1 MFIFTHILLK
11 HISFDGSLSASTT
24 IFSVQLDPVKRS
36 AANSR
41 KRQVSQKMAPSV
53 TLIFFSILP
62 TGVSCDHHG
71 LNRWVVERFESYR
84 LVIWIFARLSATNA
98 LCKFSLLP
106 RNDNSWPPPY
116 IFHNFTCRKKK
127 ISDGQTG
134 ALRDVVF
141 GRWLKIANFF
151 KLNKKTAQT
160 LTSQAPKSVRIYSTH
175 LFPLICLFDRICNSF
190 HRIFSKIKFQR
201 IR

>member
-71 LNRWVVERFESYR
+71 LNRWVVERFKSYR

-106 RNDNSWPPPY
+106 RNDNSWPPAY

-127 ISDGQTG
+127 FPMARRGRCETSFSAADWKLPISSSWTRKR
-134 ALRDVVF
+134 LR
-141 GRWLKIANFF
+141 R
-151 KLNKKTAQT
+151 
-160 LTSQAPKSVRIYSTH
+160 
-175 LFPLICLFDRICNSF
+175 
-190 HRIFSKIKFQR
+190 
-201 IR
+201 

>member
-41 KRQVSQKMAPSV
+41 KRQVSQKMAP
-53 TLIFFSILP
+53 FSILP

-106 RNDNSWPPPY
+106 RNDNSWPPAY
-116 IFHNFTCRKKK
+116 IFHNFPCRKKK
-127 ISDGQTG
+127 FRWPDGG
-134 ALRDVVF
+134 VARRRF
-141 GRWLKIANFF
+141 R
-151 KLNKKTAQT
+151 
-160 LTSQAPKSVRIYSTH
+160 
-175 LFPLICLFDRICNSF
+175 PLIENCQFLQVEQENGSDVNITGPQISSNLFHPPVSINLFVWSNL
-190 HRIFSKIKFQR
+190 
-201 IR
+201 